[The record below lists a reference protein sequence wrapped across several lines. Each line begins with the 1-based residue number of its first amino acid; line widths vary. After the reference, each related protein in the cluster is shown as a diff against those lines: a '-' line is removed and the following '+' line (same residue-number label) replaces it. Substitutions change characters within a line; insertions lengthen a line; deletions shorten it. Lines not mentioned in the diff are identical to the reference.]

1 MPVPI
6 ETLQQA
12 ERPLDDRI
20 VEFLQRDPAQA
31 FTLEEIAVGV
41 SGLDSAWAAVL
52 ALMLG
57 SSQPISMNR
66 PSQFVDAMT
75 RLVAAGRVRS
85 WDYKDAKYFSVVP

>member
-20 VEFLQRDPAQA
+20 VEFLQREPAQA
-31 FTLEEIAVGV
+31 FQLEEIAVGV
-41 SGLDSAWAAVL
+41 SGLAPGWAPVL
-52 ALMLG
+52 ALILL

-66 PSQFVDAMT
+66 PSPFIDAMT

-85 WDYKDAKYFSVVP
+85 WDYKDAKYFSVLP